1 MKRKK
6 TFSLNSMIFF
16 LIVSN
21 VFEVPFQCE
30 KFLENNYEVL
40 ILAAHK
46 TRASK
51 TFLEGTD
58 KGRKFAESFISL
70 MNKFSSFCY
79 EGMKFTNMSSC
90 IVERIYI
97 LVTMN
102 RPTRSNQGFFHSK

>member
-1 MKRKK
+1 
-6 TFSLNSMIFF
+6 MIFF
-16 LIVSN
+16 RILIN
-21 VFEVPFQCE
+21 VLEVPFQCE

-79 EGMKFTNMSSC
+79 EGMTFTNMSSYF
-90 IVERIYI
+90 VAAG
-97 LVTMN
+97 L
-102 RPTRSNQGFFHSK
+102 